1 MKTSLLKLS
10 VLILLIGCIASCSV
24 QKRRYNKGWHVDW
37 AGHLKS
43 AKKNNTP
50 AAAPVKAYQPQAT
63 EQAQTAAVKPEV
75 KNGQQAPI
83 VTAEAPKTAPAR
95 AAIEQ
100 AINSQK
106 PAEKSVS
113 AANNAK
119 FKPIDTSRRMN
130 DSLDDG
136 TDALGMLSFIFALV
150 GLVTGIGFLLALIFG
165 AVALDRYRAGRGT
178 PSRKIFAQLGY
189 LIGLIGI
196 IVFLIVLL
204 LLLALVW

>member
-1 MKTSLLKLS
+1 MKTSLLKLAA
-10 VLILLIGCIASCSV
+10 LILMFGCIASCSV

-37 AGHLKS
+37 AGHSTS
-43 AKKNNTP
+43 ARKNNVP
-50 AAAPVKAYQPQAT
+50 APAPVKAYQPQAA
-63 EQAQTAAVKPEV
+63 ELAQTVALKSEAKS
-75 KNGQQAPI
+75 GQQAPVI
-83 VTAEAPKTAPAR
+83 TAEAPKTAPSQ
-95 AAIEQ
+95 AASEQ
-100 AINSQK
+100 ASGSRE
-106 PAEKSVS
+106 AAGKSM
-113 AANNAK
+113 ATAGNAR

-150 GLVTGIGFLLALIFG
+150 GLVTGLGFLLALIFG